1 MEDLIKEVAFNE
13 IEKSQE
19 NWGSDDNEKGLIEV
33 LAFNDGVLAM
43 MNALLERLEEEKV
56 NRVLGPS

>member
-1 MEDLIKEVAFNE
+1 MEDLIKQVAFSE
-13 IEKSQE
+13 IEKSQD